1 MDPEP
6 VTATAPPGCEH
17 PRLRP
22 STNPSSQLELASARD
37 AGAEFESGPT
47 LLPAIAFVVLGA
59 LVFALLYWL
68 YVTVLG
74 RR

>member
-1 MDPEP
+1 MDSEP
-6 VTATAPPGCEH
+6 VTATALPDANAT
-17 PRLRP
+17 
-22 STNPSSQLELASARD
+22 STTNPSSQLELASARD

-47 LLPAIAFVVLGA
+47 LLPAIAFVALGA